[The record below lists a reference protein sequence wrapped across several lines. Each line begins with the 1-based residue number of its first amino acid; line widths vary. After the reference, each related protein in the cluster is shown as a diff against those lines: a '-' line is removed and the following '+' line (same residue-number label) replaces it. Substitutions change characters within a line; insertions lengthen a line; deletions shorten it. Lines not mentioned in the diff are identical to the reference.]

1 MAIPRRAP
9 SILTAVY
16 EKIEGMDQLKAPPA
30 LAMADAN
37 HLPPGELVATF
48 TDRSEVNKAIEFLA
62 SQKFPVHSL
71 YVVGHEVQQVDY
83 VTGQATYPR
92 AALAGVFQ
100 GLSLGALVALFN
112 AVITQT
118 SIMANFLSIV
128 PLAIAFCIIY
138 SIFVASRA
146 KGRGIRTRTQLM
158 PSRFDLMAI
167 PATAQAARHLL
178 RVTVHPSG
186 PQSGVHG
193 SGAHPFENNRP
204 TSSPYIHPGMSQAN
218 PQGYSAQQPQ
228 AGQSEQ
234 KGQPGG
240 QAGTPQGAPQW
251 FDPNAPASQRPV
263 APEPFLPGFN
273 PADQKQEPGT
283 QPQEPAAPVFTPPA
297 ATNRDGSRAAGK
309 FGLRV
314 ESAEEF
320 EQMIR
325 KTPEPPATHERV
337 DAIRSEQGEQRYGLR
352 VETQEEF
359 EATIR
364 RAPEDEAQKE
374 SGDKPAS

>member
-16 EKIEGMDQLKAPPA
+16 EKIEGMDQLKAPSA

-48 TDRSEVNKAIEFLA
+48 TDRREVNKAIEFLA

-71 YVVGHEVQQVDY
+71 YVVGHDVQQVDY

-92 AALAGVFQ
+92 AALGGVFQ

-118 SIMANFLSIV
+118 SILANFLSIV
-128 PLAIAFCIIY
+128 PLAIAFCMIY

-193 SGAHPFENNRP
+193 PGAHPFENSRP

-234 KGQPGG
+234 DG
-240 QAGTPQGAPQW
+240 QAGSAQGAPQW

-273 PADQKQEPGT
+273 PADQKQEAEP
-283 QPQEPAAPVFTPPA
+283 QPQEPASPVFTPPA
-297 ATNRDGSRAAGK
+297 ETNRDGSKAAGK

-325 KTPEPPATHERV
+325 KTPEPPTTHEWV
-337 DAIRSEQGEQRYGLR
+337 EEIRAQQGEQRYGLR
-352 VETQEEF
+352 VETPEEF

-364 RAPEDEAQKE
+364 KAPEAADTEQASQK
-374 SGDKPAS
+374 DAP